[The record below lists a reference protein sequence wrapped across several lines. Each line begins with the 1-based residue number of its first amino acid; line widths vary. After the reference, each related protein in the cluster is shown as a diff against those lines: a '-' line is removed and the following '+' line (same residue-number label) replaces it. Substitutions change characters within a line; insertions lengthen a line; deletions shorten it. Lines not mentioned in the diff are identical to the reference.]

1 MAKRRGIACLF
12 GLVLVAGALGAGA
25 TLAGC
30 SKPLLSAT
38 DQRSP
43 FDRYDLVR
51 GNYAPA
57 YIENE
62 YGRKQPNLR
71 ARLAPKD

>member
-1 MAKRRGIACLF
+1 MGARRGIARTLGLF
-12 GLVLVAGALGAGA
+12 IGGGVLCAASALS
-25 TLAGC
+25 GC
-30 SKPLLSAT
+30 SEPLLSAT
-38 DQRSP
+38 DVRSP

-51 GNYAPA
+51 GNYAPS

-71 ARLAPKD
+71 ARLSPKD

>member
-1 MAKRRGIACLF
+1 MGQRRGNSCISGTILIVASFCAIA
-12 GLVLVAGALGAGA
+12 ALS
-25 TLAGC
+25 GC

-62 YGRKQPNLR
+62 YGRKEPNLR